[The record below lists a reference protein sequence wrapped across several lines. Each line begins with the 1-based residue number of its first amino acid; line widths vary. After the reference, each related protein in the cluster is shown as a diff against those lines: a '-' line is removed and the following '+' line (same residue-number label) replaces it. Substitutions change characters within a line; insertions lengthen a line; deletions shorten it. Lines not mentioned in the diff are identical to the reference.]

1 MYEIQRYV
9 SSDWA
14 QRGINNMVK
23 KWYSFV
29 QMASDK
35 SWLVCLFV
43 KPEEEVLEND
53 NEEWTKEVTY
63 ELTTETSKSISDE
76 SEETESLS

>member
-1 MYEIQRYV
+1 MYEMQRYI

-14 QRGINNMVK
+14 QVWINNMIK

-29 QMASDK
+29 QMVSDK
-35 SWLVCLFV
+35 NWLVCLFI
-43 KPEEEVLEND
+43 KPEEVLEND
-53 NEEWTKEVTY
+53 NEEWTKEVTD
-63 ELTTETSKSISDE
+63 ELTTETNKNISDE

>member
-1 MYEIQRYV
+1 MYEMQRYI

-14 QRGINNMVK
+14 QVGINNMIK

-29 QMASDK
+29 QMVSDK
-35 SWLVCLFV
+35 NWLVCLFI
-43 KPEEEVLEND
+43 KPEEVLEND
-53 NEEWTKEVTY
+53 NEEWTKEVTD
-63 ELTTETSKSISDE
+63 ELTTETNKNISDE

>member
-1 MYEIQRYV
+1 MYEMQRYI

-14 QRGINNMVK
+14 QVGINNMVK

-29 QMASDK
+29 QMVSDRN
-35 SWLVCLFV
+35 WLVCLFI
-43 KPEEEVLEND
+43 KPEEVLEKD
-53 NEEWTKEVTY
+53 NEEWTEEVTY

-76 SEETESLS
+76 SEETES